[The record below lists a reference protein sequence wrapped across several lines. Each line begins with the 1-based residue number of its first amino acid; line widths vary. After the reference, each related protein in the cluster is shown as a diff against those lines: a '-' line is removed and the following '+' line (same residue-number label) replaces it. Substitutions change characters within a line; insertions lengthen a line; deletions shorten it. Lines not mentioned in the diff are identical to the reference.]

1 MMTTVSSQLPIL
13 WLTLRQFAAGRAS
26 RVVGVFAATPILFA
40 LVYLLNANNTTPN
53 AFLGDVF
60 DQFMAPTV
68 IPLATLILAT
78 ATLGNELSDRTII
91 YLVVKPVSTTRIV
104 LEKFFGTFLVT
115 SAALI
120 AGAVVTWLVIF
131 PGPGSPTSGALGSM
145 VIGSLIGVASYG
157 ALFLFV
163 SLVIP
168 RALLVGVIYVLLWES
183 LLARFI
189 PGIRVL
195 SVRHFVQSIFVHV
208 LQNSNVTI
216 EQPSGF
222 GVSLFVIA
230 LIVVVSLVLAS
241 VRLRTMNLD

>member
-1 MMTTVSSQLPIL
+1 MMSTVSTQLPIL

-26 RVVGVFAATPILFA
+26 RVVVVFSATPILFA
-40 LVYLLNANNTTPN
+40 LVFLLNANNTTPN
-53 AFLGDVF
+53 TFLGEVF

-91 YLVVKPVSTTRIV
+91 YLMVKPVSTTRIV
-104 LEKFFGTFLVT
+104 LEKFLGTLLVT
-115 SAALI
+115 SIALI
-120 AGAVVTWLVIF
+120 TGAVITWLVLF
-131 PGPGSPTSGALGSM
+131 PGPGSPTTGALVS
-145 VIGSLIGVASYG
+145 VLIGSVIGVASYG

-195 SVRHFVQSIFVHV
+195 SIRHFVQSIFIHV
-208 LQNSNVTI
+208 LRNSDVKI
-216 EQPSGF
+216 AQPSGLV
-222 GVSLFVIA
+222 VSLFVTA
-230 LIVVVSLVLAS
+230 FIVIVSLVLAS
-241 VRLRTMNLD
+241 IRLRTMNLD